1 MKNIQLFLLLLLSVF
16 IYSSCEKDDPDGK
29 WDDNI
34 KLSSKWADLEA
45 TADSA
50 TFTTEGTWW
59 WVTEIT
65 INDSTYFPADSI
77 NLEAD
82 SYVIQVEDVVVERKD
97 ANTLFVKAQENTTGE
112 ERTIRVGLEAGD
124 YFDSVTVTQ
133 AAN

>member
-34 KLSSKWADLEA
+34 KLSSKSADLQA
-45 TADSA
+45 TADSV

-65 INDSTYFPADSI
+65 MNDSTYFPADSI

-97 ANTLFVKAQENTTGE
+97 ANTLLVKAQENTTGE

>member
-1 MKNIQLFLLLLLSVF
+1 MKNIQLFLLLLVSVF

-29 WDDNI
+29 WDDII
-34 KLSSKWADLEA
+34 KLSSKLADLEA
-45 TADSA
+45 TADSV

-59 WVTEIT
+59 WVIKIT
-65 INDSTYFPADSI
+65 MNDSTYFPADSI

-82 SYVIQVEDVVVERKD
+82 SYIIQVEDVVVERQD
-97 ANTLFVKAQENTTGE
+97 ATTLVVKAQENTTGA
-112 ERTIRVGLEAGD
+112 ERIIRVGLEAGD